1 MGKKR
6 RKLLIVLT
14 ALLLPLHF
22 VRASSDLVIEL
33 TNGKYAVFNLQE
45 KPVLTMAGTKLLI
58 KTSSLSTD
66 YERTDVV
73 KFYFQDA
80 GSVAV
85 EPVQEKEVL
94 RSKTSDEELLVMNAF
109 TDIVKANYNTLKG
122 YHIEDIN
129 KCFTEHP
136 KRFLLNP
143 DQFESILDKYDPSDL
158 VRCINKN
165 VAVIDKL

>member
-1 MGKKR
+1 MGEKR

-73 KFYFQDA
+73 KFYFQDT
-80 GSVAV
+80 GSTVAI

-94 RSKTSDEELLVMNAF
+94 RIAQDSN
-109 TDIVKANYNTLKG
+109 G
-122 YHIEDIN
+122 
-129 KCFTEHP
+129 
-136 KRFLLNP
+136 RFLIT
-143 DQFESILDKYDPSDL
+143 DFDAGDEIIVSDVNGHL
-158 VRCINKN
+158 YRECIS
-165 VAVIDKL
+165 VDDRTATIDLSSCHHGIYIIKIGKKQTIKITWK